1 MSAMWIF
8 KMPLGIYRDIL
19 GQGICYG
26 LVLLCKR
33 IRLEE
38 ACDWYECQHLFVFV
52 WDMDSETGHHIWLLV
67 RVILTYVIEMKKK
80 KAYTQNH
87 NCQKEIASIKKKD
100 IFAKR

>member
-8 KMPLGIYRDIL
+8 KMPLGIYMDVL
-19 GQGICYG
+19 GHGICNG

-67 RVILTYVIEMKKK
+67 RVTLIYVIE
-80 KAYTQNH
+80 N
-87 NCQKEIASIKKKD
+87 EKKD
-100 IFAKR
+100 IHSES